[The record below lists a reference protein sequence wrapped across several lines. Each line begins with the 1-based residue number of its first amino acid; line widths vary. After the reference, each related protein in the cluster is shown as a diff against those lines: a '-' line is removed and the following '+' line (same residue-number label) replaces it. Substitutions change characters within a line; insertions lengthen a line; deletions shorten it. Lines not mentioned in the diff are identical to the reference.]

1 MSYRVFEQCALAT
14 VSSVLAVVSMA
25 VEDDVDGAMP
35 IERNTTTLGK
45 DDTSRTRQKALLLL
59 TMDGK

>member
-35 IERNTTTLGK
+35 IERNTTTLPNFATK
-45 DDTSRTRQKALLLL
+45 YKKISHNNYL
-59 TMDGK
+59 